1 MTWSR
6 SIRHVVRRLSR
17 APLFTSVAV
26 LTLALGIGA
35 NAAIFSLVNGVLLQP
50 LPFEDP
56 ERLVGVWHTAPG
68 LGFDEVNQSPALHF
82 TYREESRVFAEV
94 GLWDNSAGAL
104 TGLDKPERIE
114 TLEVTEG
121 TLPMLG
127 VRPVLGRSF
136 TAEDDSPAGAKTVLL
151 AHAFWQTRFG
161 GDPEILGE
169 TLTIDGEPREVIG
182 VLPDDFRFLNAKPL
196 AVLPFGFDRSKIDG
210 VGNFSYQGIA
220 RLRPGATVEQAN
232 TDVER
237 MIHVAL
243 ERYPNDLSAGMFAQ
257 ARFGAAVRPLMR
269 DAIGNVGDVLW
280 VLLGTVGL
288 VLLIACANVANLF
301 LVRADARSREM
312 AIRAALGAGRLR
324 LAREFLEESALLGVA
339 GGVLGLLLAQ
349 GGLRLL
355 VSMGPRSV
363 PRLEEVSLDASVLA
377 YTLLLSVLASL
388 LLGLLPAFRHLRA
401 EQTDGLKEGGRGSSD
416 GPARRRVRAALVVGQ
431 VSLAMLL
438 LTSSGLLLRS
448 FQELLRVEPGF
459 TEPEQLVT
467 FRVGIPEAL
476 VPEDADV
483 PPMFESM
490 LRGMEAR
497 PGIESVAISSSMTMD
512 GHDSNDAVYVEGF
525 PTPEDQL
532 PPIRRFKW
540 ISPGYFATM
549 GNPVLAGRE
558 LTWEDIH
565 GPRAVA
571 VISKTLADA
580 YWDRPSDAV
589 GKRIRSDPKSIWR
602 EVVGVV
608 GPVHDDGVAEDPVA
622 VVYWPLALEDFWEK
636 PYVAYRWAGFVVRS
650 DGVGTQGLMDE
661 MRAAVW
667 AVHPDL
673 PVASV
678 RTQQEILDRSLSRTS
693 FAMTM
698 LAIAAVMALVL
709 GAVGVYG
716 VISYTVAQRTREI
729 GVRVALGAQRMD
741 VARLVLKQGLVLTG
755 LGVGIGLV
763 ASLGLGRAL
772 SALLYG
778 VEPTDPLTIG
788 AVCVALMVVGFAATS
803 LPARRA
809 ASVDPIEALR
819 SE

>member
-196 AVLPFGFDRSKIDG
+196 AVLPFSFDRSKIDG

-459 TEPEQLVT
+459 REPEQAGH
-467 FRVGIPEAL
+467 FPGRHSRSVGARGRRRA
-476 VPEDADV
+476 ADV
-483 PPMFESM
+483 REHAARYGGTSRNRVRGDLLLDDDGWPRQQRCRVRRGIFDPRGPAAADPQVQVDLPRL
-490 LRGMEAR
+490 LRDDGQSGAR
-497 PGIESVAISSSMTMD
+497 
-512 GHDSNDAVYVEGF
+512 
-525 PTPEDQL
+525 
-532 PPIRRFKW
+532 
-540 ISPGYFATM
+540 
-549 GNPVLAGRE
+549 
-558 LTWEDIH
+558 
-565 GPRAVA
+565 GPRAH
-571 VISKTLADA
+571 LGGHP
-580 YWDRPSDAV
+580 RPSRRR
-589 GKRIRSDPKSIWR
+589 G
-602 EVVGVV
+602 
-608 GPVHDDGVAEDPVA
+608 H
-622 VVYWPLALEDFWEK
+622 LED
-636 PYVAYRWAGFVVRS
+636 AGGR
-650 DGVGTQGLMDE
+650 
-661 MRAAVW
+661 
-667 AVHPDL
+667 
-673 PVASV
+673 
-678 RTQQEILDRSLSRTS
+678 
-693 FAMTM
+693 
-698 LAIAAVMALVL
+698 VL
-709 GAVGVYG
+709 GSPERCRGQAN
-716 VISYTVAQRTREI
+716 TQRSKKHL
-729 GVRVALGAQRMD
+729 A
-741 VARLVLKQGLVLTG
+741 
-755 LGVGIGLV
+755 
-763 ASLGLGRAL
+763 
-772 SALLYG
+772 
-778 VEPTDPLTIG
+778 
-788 AVCVALMVVGFAATS
+788 
-803 LPARRA
+803 
-809 ASVDPIEALR
+809 
-819 SE
+819 